1 MTKTMRNAPDRRRI
15 VLVAYDGAQRS
26 SILGLQDIFL
36 IANRFAEGRLEVVCT
51 ILEPIHRSSAAAR
64 ADAVVVPPNL
74 SGARGTEDRALH
86 RWLVDRHDEGATICS
101 ACAGAFWLG
110 HAGLLDGRPV
120 TTHWALEDVF
130 SAAFPRARL
139 HPERLLIDDHDIVTA
154 GGAMA
159 WVDLGLLLVRRFLGP
174 EAVSRTCR
182 QMLIEPGGREQ
193 RNYRSFRP
201 RVDHGDDA
209 IRDLQRWMEGNA
221 AGDLSLRALASR
233 ARMSERSLQ
242 RRLKRA
248 TGLSPKRYAQ
258 ELRIEKARGLLERTG
273 KPVAE
278 ICWDLGYDDP
288 SAFARLFRETT
299 GLTPGAYRRR
309 FRIA

>member
-1 MTKTMRNAPDRRRI
+1 MTKTVRNTTDRRRV
-15 VLVAYDGAQRS
+15 VLVAYDGVQHS
-26 SILGLQDIFL
+26 SVLGLRDIFL
-36 IANRFAEGRLEVVCT
+36 VANRFAEGRPEVECT
-51 ILEPIHRSSAAAR
+51 ILERPQSSSAAMR

-74 SGARGTEDRALH
+74 SGARGTGDRALH
-86 RWLVDRHDEGATICS
+86 RWLVDRHHGGAAICS

-120 TTHWALEDVF
+120 TTHWALEAAF
-130 SAAFPRARL
+130 AAAFPRARL

-182 QMLIEPGGREQ
+182 QMLIDPGGREQ

-201 RVDHGDDA
+201 RVDHGDGA
-209 IRDLQRWMEGNA
+209 IRDLQCWMEGNA

-233 ARMSERSLQ
+233 AGMSERSLQ

-248 TGLSPKRYAQ
+248 TGLAPKRYAQ
-258 ELRIEKARGLLERTG
+258 ELRVEKARGLLERTA
-273 KPVAE
+273 KPVSE
-278 ICWDLGYDDP
+278 SCWDLGYDDP